1 MGSIQQYE
9 IFYTQTAIEDIEE
22 KADYIAFQL
31 HDMALAEKWY
41 FRLRKLIQEGLS
53 SFPLKYPLYD
63 VAPWN
68 SKEIRLFITRNDV
81 ILYSVDSTAH
91 IVYIRGICTKGQ
103 DLAIHLEIQEQQNSQ

>member
-1 MGSIQQYE
+1 MDSIQQYE

-31 HDMALAEKWY
+31 HDIGLAEKWY
-41 FRLRKLIQEGLS
+41 FRLRKLIQEDLS

-68 SKEIRLFITRNDV
+68 SKGIRLFVTRNDV
-81 ILYSVDSTAH
+81 VLYSVDNSAH
-91 IVYIRGICTKGQ
+91 IVYIRGICTRGQ
-103 DLAIHLEIQEQQNSQ
+103 DVAVHLEEQE